1 MGIWEF
7 VAIVTIT
14 LATVSIIGTALSYW
28 MSQKNYE
35 KTADTLA
42 KISERAATTE
52 SLVGQHF
59 ENMMGTVLKIV
70 QSATTEPEVRKAEVS
85 AQERAAQAS
94 MTQSFSETF
103 TELVRSGDKEKIDAF
118 VDALERITK
127 TSR

>member
-7 VAIVTIT
+7 VGIVSIT
-14 LATVSIIGTALSYW
+14 LATVAIIGTALSYW

-52 SLVGQHF
+52 SLVGQYF
-59 ENMMGTVLKIV
+59 ENMMGVVLKIV
-70 QSATTEPEVRKAEVS
+70 ESATTEPEVRKAEVS

-94 MTQSFSETF
+94 LTQSFSKTF
-103 TELVRSGDKEKIDAF
+103 TELLKNGDKEKIDAF
-118 VDALERITK
+118 VDAVERITK
-127 TSR
+127 ASS

>member
-42 KISERAATTE
+42 KVSERAATTE